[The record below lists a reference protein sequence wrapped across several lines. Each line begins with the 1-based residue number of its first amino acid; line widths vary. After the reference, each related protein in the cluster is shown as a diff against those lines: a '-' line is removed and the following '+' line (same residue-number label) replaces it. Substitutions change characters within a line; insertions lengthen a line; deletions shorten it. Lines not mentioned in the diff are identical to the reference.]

1 MHQIA
6 PLSNLHARLSPCRKL
21 RHRYRP
27 TLDTQTHILKGSA
40 SIWPLDAPIKYPSL
54 TAALSSG
61 LMYSLCFSPDSLDT
75 LRRVRI
81 WRLFAWC
88 LLSFA
93 LSLLPRLRKLGE
105 TTADVSGFAF
115 SPAHSTVLG
124 TEKMPGIYLLSAQSN
139 AVFPQT
145 RGGKGMAFVQSEG
158 FTPGSAELP
167 PGSCWRGK
175 KWRSVLDPV
184 PSASRRPPLIRR
196 PQFRLRG
203 KV

>member
-1 MHQIA
+1 
-6 PLSNLHARLSPCRKL
+6 
-21 RHRYRP
+21 
-27 TLDTQTHILKGSA
+27 
-40 SIWPLDAPIKYPSL
+40 
-54 TAALSSG
+54 
-61 LMYSLCFSPDSLDT
+61 MYSLCFSPDSLDT

-105 TTADVSGFAF
+105 RTADVSGFAF
-115 SPAHSTVLG
+115 SPARSTVRG

-139 AVFPQT
+139 AVLPQT

-167 PGSCWRGK
+167 LGRAGGG
-175 KWRSVLDPV
+175 RSGE
-184 PSASRRPPLIRR
+184 ASWTLSPLQAEGLLSYVVHSSGFEAR
-196 PQFRLRG
+196 FNLRDFHLNEVG
-203 KV
+203 Q